1 MSDLRAVLARCQ
13 VDVRREH
20 RWIHEPRSVALAR
33 AELCAT
39 LSAWGL
45 SGAEDAAVVVLSEL
59 MTNAVVHARCS
70 RERVIET
77 TFYRGWGGVRFAV
90 DDADETVPHL
100 RDQCAEGGRGLA
112 IVAEL
117 SDRWGVHVRR
127 RLGKSVWAIVSA
139 PGGRYL

>member
-1 MSDLRAVLARCQ
+1 MSDLSAALARCQ
-13 VDVRREH
+13 VDVRRVH

-33 AELCAT
+33 AELRDA

-45 SGAEDAAVVVLSEL
+45 SAAEDDAVVVLSEL
-59 MTNAVVHARCS
+59 MTNAVVHARLS
-70 RERVIET
+70 DERCIET
-77 TFYRGWGGVRFAV
+77 VFCRGWGGVRMAV
-90 DDADETVPHL
+90 DDADERVPQL
-100 RDQCAEGGRGLA
+100 RDQDVEGGRGLA

-117 SDRWGVHVRR
+117 SDRWGVHPRR